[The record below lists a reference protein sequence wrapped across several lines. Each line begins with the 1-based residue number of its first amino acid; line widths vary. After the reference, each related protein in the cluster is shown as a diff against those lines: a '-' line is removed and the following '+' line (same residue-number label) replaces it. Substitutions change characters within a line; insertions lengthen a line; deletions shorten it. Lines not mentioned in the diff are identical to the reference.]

1 MEIKQ
6 AADNLKRVVKQATAG
21 LVEREIVIDLI
32 ILAAVAQEH
41 LLIIGPPGTA
51 KSAAVRRVA
60 TALGGNYFEYLLGR
74 FTEPSELFGPV
85 DLRKLQEGIIETA
98 TDGMLP
104 EAEIA
109 FLDEVFLGSTAI
121 LNTLL
126 TLLNERKFKRGH
138 TRLDCPLRVCVG
150 ASNQLPEEETLHAF
164 ADRFLVHA
172 FVEPVPD
179 FALEDLLQQGRKT
192 LWSNSET
199 ETENGLQS
207 LDQLTRH
214 AISLDSSPIQ
224 ERLAEAIRLLRK
236 EGIDLSDRRIVKSQ
250 ALINAAAALA
260 GREIPGG
267 ADLWPLIYVIPT
279 SEAQQTAREVL
290 RDLLEATE
298 NNTLSAAAEHA
309 SKGPLARAQRLLEKG
324 EQLLNTPAE
333 QRSKLEVEALGREID
348 AGFPLDGMPEP
359 LRKLREQLLVLCTE
373 IGTENA
379 GF

>member
-1 MEIKQ
+1 MDIKQ

-51 KSAAVRRVA
+51 KSVAVRRVA
-60 TALGGNYFEYLLGR
+60 ASLGGNYFEYLLGR
-74 FTEPSELFGPV
+74 FTEPSELFGPI
-85 DLRKLQEGIIETA
+85 DLRKLQEGTIETT

-104 EAEIA
+104 EAEFA

-150 ASNQLPEEETLHAF
+150 ASNQLPDEETLHAF
-164 ADRFLVHA
+164 ADRFLVHV

-192 LWSNSET
+192 LWSHSES

-214 AISLDSSPIQ
+214 AMSLDSSPIQ
-224 ERLAEAIRLLRK
+224 ARLAEAIRLLRK

-260 GREIPGG
+260 GREIPGY

-290 RDLLEATE
+290 RDLLETTE

-309 SKGPLARAQRLLEKG
+309 SKGPLARAQRLQEKG
-324 EQLLNTPAE
+324 QQLLSTPAE
-333 QRSKLEVEALGREID
+333 ERSKLELEALGREID
-348 AGFPLDGMPEP
+348 AGFPLEGMPEP
-359 LRKLREQLLVLCTE
+359 LRQLREQLLILCSE

-379 GF
+379 